1 MEHEVV
7 ENAVVI
13 LRVTGKISRLRS
25 SRWFST
31 TTGAASSGNGRNLP
45 YRKFLRDEF
54 ERANIMDGPV
64 TITEVEIRLADKPK
78 GRFIGWAS
86 CVFNNSFLLSNIAI
100 HHSERG
106 GIFLT
111 FPRKKTKR
119 GVEYLYYKPIT
130 RAAYED
136 IRKAIFSKLAL
147 LGRETQ

>member
-1 MEHEVV
+1 MPARGDYMNE
-7 ENAVVI
+7 
-13 LRVTGKISRLRS
+13 L
-25 SRWFST
+25 
-31 TTGAASSGNGRNLP
+31 
-45 YRKFLRDEF
+45 
-54 ERANIMDGPV
+54 V

-86 CVFNNSFLLSNIAI
+86 CVFNGAFLLSNIAI
-100 HHSERG
+100 HHSEKG

-136 IRKAIFSKLAL
+136 IREAILSKLAL
-147 LGRETQ
+147 LGKETQ